1 MALQMQQLKGC
12 LGASRLIG
20 LPGKRKEVAELGK
33 KPQPE
38 TEGMLMMPAVVRR
51 PYRLLM
57 GDIMGGTLSGAA
69 FLRRCLGT
77 GSDASAC
84 TQRFRV

>member
-1 MALQMQQLKGC
+1 
-12 LGASRLIG
+12 
-20 LPGKRKEVAELGK
+20 
-33 KPQPE
+33 
-38 TEGMLMMPAVVRR
+38 MMPAVVRR

-84 TQRFRV
+84 RETPNVYSIFPCSVVGVTA